1 MLVCLTG
8 VSGNMGHSALKE
20 LISYDKVDHIRVFI
34 LNNDPLFKRVKKTL
48 KKNKDKVSIFYGNL
62 KNKEDVKKFLDGADY
77 IVNMAAVIP
86 PKSDKNP
93 ISAIECNEI
102 GIKNIV
108 SVIEEMNK
116 DIKLIHTSSVALYG
130 NRTEAHP
137 FGRVGDPL
145 LVSPFD
151 IYSVTKM
158 RGELTVLESNIK
170 HFVVLRQSAMLH
182 EYMLMDNISDG
193 LMFHTCFNSP
203 LEWVTQ
209 EDSGRLIKNIIKRD
223 IEQNDLDKIFWGR
236 VFNIGAK
243 EENRIT
249 GFTTL
254 SDGFK
259 LMGGNTKKMFKPNFN
274 ATRNFHGM
282 WFYDG
287 MDLDNLFHYQKDSCK
302 DYWDRMKKK
311 NWYYKFGC
319 IVPKSLIRKLVIER
333 LFKDNN
339 SIKYWYNHKD
349 YARIYAACYGILEY
363 EKIGE
368 SWDNFYLLDENK
380 DRFGNDI
387 DINLLR
393 KRENANLIDYGYDI
407 DKDIYDLTEEDFKN
421 IAKLHGGVMKGKF
434 IDLYTKVLFENQDHE
449 EFLMKPYT
457 ILAGHWLNIT
467 YKEYKWDFDRLAKK
481 DKLYASIWYE
491 SHKNDENKL
500 YYVDKDFNAFME
512 DIS

>member
-20 LISYDKVDHIRVFI
+20 LLNYDRVDQIRVFI

-48 KKNKDKVSIFYGNL
+48 KNKKISVFYGNL
-62 KNKEDVKKFLDGADY
+62 KNKEDVEKFLEGADY

-102 GIKNIV
+102 GVKNIV
-108 SVIEEMNK
+108 SVIEGMEK
-116 DIKLIHTSSVALYG
+116 QPKLIHSASVALYG
-130 NRTEAHP
+130 NRTELHP

-158 RGELTVLESNIK
+158 RGELFVLESKIK
-170 HFVVLRQSAMLH
+170 YFAVLRQSAMLH

-223 IEQNDLDKIFWGR
+223 IEQNDLDKVFWGR

-249 GFTTL
+249 GYTTL
-254 SDGFK
+254 ADGFK

-287 MDLDNLFHYQKDSCK
+287 SALEDLFHYQKDTCR
-302 DYWDRMKKK
+302 DYWARMKKK
-311 NWYYKFGC
+311 NWYYTFGR
-319 IVPKSLIRKLVIER
+319 IVPQSLISKMVIQR

-349 YARIYAACYGILEY
+349 EARIYASCYGFKEY
-363 EKIGE
+363 ENIPK

-380 DRFGNDI
+380 DRLGNPINI
-387 DINLLR
+387 DELR
-393 KRENANLIDYGYDI
+393 KKENARLIDYGYDI
-407 DKDIYDLTEEDFKN
+407 NKDIYELTGEDFKN
-421 IAKLHGGVMKGKF
+421 IALMHGGAMLEEYKG
-434 IDLYTKVLFENQDHE
+434 LYEPIYFENQDHE
-449 EFLMKPYT
+449 KFLMKPYSV
-457 ILAGHWLNIT
+457 LAGHWLNIT

-491 SHKNDENKL
+491 SHSKDEDKL
-500 YYVDKDFNAFME
+500 YYVDKDFNAHME
-512 DIS
+512 DIR